1 MRIFYVILLATT
13 VLASTLE
20 IHDPRKDPRKC
31 GRSNFN
37 SASYICDSQKVLSSE
52 AQERIDL
59 IARTIGHAGPKVVV
73 VVLKSVQKAKG
84 AADDSEETYTHAQS
98 HEAACN
104 IAERARSVWDLDIV
118 LVLLSEEKQF
128 CSSSVAPPTGM
139 SKSQMEYIQTVA
151 ENAMEMGL
159 TENALT
165 FSLLRIHS
173 LLAKSNSKA
182 MAIRRP
188 SQPELKQVFIS
199 ALLPF
204 IGFGFLDNGLMILY
218 GELIEDVIGRFFP
231 ISTLAAAAIGNLV
244 SDIVGTYA
252 AGGVKYL
259 ADLAGAT
266 EPDLASAQKALPVVR
281 QTRLLGEMIGIT
293 TGCLIGMTPLLFRGS
308 GAATD
313 ADDGVGMLRRST
325 STLDNIKC

>member
-1 MRIFYVILLATT
+1 LFL
-13 VLASTLE
+13 
-20 IHDPRKDPRKC
+20 
-31 GRSNFN
+31 
-37 SASYICDSQKVLSSE
+37 DSC
-52 AQERIDL
+52 
-59 IARTIGHAGPKVVV
+59 RTIGHAGPKVVV

-128 CSSSVAPPTGM
+128 CSSSVAPPAGM

-188 SQPELKQVFIS
+188 SQPELKQARMS
-199 ALLPF
+199 APF
-204 IGFGFLDNGLMILY
+204 EQNRSASWIQFVVKVL
-218 GELIEDVIGRFFP
+218 RCFF
-231 ISTLAAAAIGNLV
+231 LV
-244 SDIVGTYA
+244 SDSFPCCGRTGLHLCPFAVYWLW
-252 AGGVKYL
+252 VSRQR
-259 ADLAGAT
+259 
-266 EPDLASAQKALPVVR
+266 PDDPLRYVAL
-281 QTRLLGEMIGIT
+281 
-293 TGCLIGMTPLLFRGS
+293 
-308 GAATD
+308 
-313 ADDGVGMLRRST
+313 
-325 STLDNIKC
+325 